1 MTNGDFEAKVAVIT
15 GGARG
20 IGLESARMMLAR
32 GGRVALWDADQAALD
47 TALADLAVGDRA
59 TGTTVDVADDAA
71 VAVALDDAVRSH
83 GKVDILVNSAG
94 IIGAPGVV
102 TDTDSAVWR
111 RVLEVNL
118 SGTFLCSKLAAPAMV
133 GRGWGRIVNIAS
145 LAGKDGTPSMAAY
158 SASKAGV
165 IALTKVMGKELATS
179 GVLVNCIAPAALDTE
194 MARNADPALVKIMID
209 KSPMA
214 RLGTAEECA
223 ELVCWLASDRLGF
236 STGACFDLSGGRAV
250 Y

>member
-1 MTNGDFEAKVAVIT
+1 MTSEDFKGRIAVIT

-20 IGLESARMMLAR
+20 IGLASAHMLLAR
-32 GGRVALWDADQAALD
+32 GARVALWDAD
-47 TALADLAVGDRA
+47 GDVMEQVLLELQGGDAA
-59 TGTTVDVADDAA
+59 TGTRVDIADEKA
-71 VAVALDDAVRSH
+71 VAAALRDAESAH

-94 IIGAPGVV
+94 IIGAPNPV
-102 TDTDSAVWR
+102 TALPSDVWR
-111 RVLEVNL
+111 RVLDVNL
-118 SGTFLCSKLAAPAMV
+118 TGTFLCSQCAAPAMAE
-133 GRGWGRIVNIAS
+133 RGWGRIVNIAS
-145 LAGKDGTPSMAAY
+145 LAGKDGTPAMSAY

-165 IALTKVMGKELATS
+165 IGLTKAMGKEMATS
-179 GVLVNCIAPAALDTE
+179 GVLINCIAPAALDTE

-209 KSPMA
+209 KSPMQ

-223 ELVCWLASDRLGF
+223 ELVCWLASEQMSF

>member
-1 MTNGDFEAKVAVIT
+1 MTRIDLDGRVAVIT

-20 IGLESARMMLAR
+20 IGLAVARMMLAY
-32 GGRVALWDADQAALD
+32 GARVALWDADGDAMEQALLELHA
-47 TALADLAVGDRA
+47 GDPA
-59 TGTTVDVADDAA
+59 TGTNVDVADENA
-71 VAVALDDAVRSH
+71 VAAALRGAVSAH

-94 IIGAPGVV
+94 IIGAAGPTVDLAPA
-102 TDTDSAVWR
+102 TWR

-118 SGTFLCSKLAAPAMV
+118 TGTFLCSKLAAPGMV
-133 GRGWGRIVNIAS
+133 KRGWGRIVNLAS
-145 LAGKDGTPSMAAY
+145 LAGKEGTPTMAAY

-165 IALTKVMGKELATS
+165 IALTKSMGKELATS
-179 GVLVNCIAPAALDTE
+179 GVLINCIAPAALDTE

-209 KSPMA
+209 KSPMQ

-223 ELVCWLASDRLGF
+223 ALVCWLASGEMRF

>member
-1 MTNGDFEAKVAVIT
+1 MTTGDFDGRAAVIT

-20 IGLESARMMLAR
+20 IGLESARMIVAR
-32 GGRVALWDADQAALD
+32 GGRVALWDADETALER
-47 TALADLAVGDRA
+47 ALADLNAGEKA
-59 TGTTVDVADDAA
+59 TATPVDVADEAMIAA
-71 VAVALDDAVRSH
+71 ALGEAVRAH
-83 GKVDILVNSAG
+83 GAVDILVNSAG
-94 IIGAPGVV
+94 IIGTPGVV
-102 TDTDSAVWR
+102 TDTDTAVWR
-111 RVLEVNL
+111 RVLDVNL

-133 GRGWGRIVNIAS
+133 GRGWGRIINIAS